1 MNNKKVHLPLITPL
15 YSTYHVHGWGS
26 AVIGANPSIRNWYLN
41 NAMQL
46 TCTRQFLNGYTS
58 PRLNIWKCAWNNN
71 PHLEQ
76 KWYEFE
82 FLGGY
87 VNPVIRALLDKGYYV
102 YFLGVDDYYIE
113 GKSLYGQRHY
123 RHDGLICGY
132 DQTAK
137 TYDIFAYDASWMYR
151 EFSISQASFNKGR
164 KAAAR
169 TGDYGHICGI
179 KPLPEPVAFE
189 PETVMNQL
197 REYLE
202 PTPEKYA
209 GAEEYRVFGIV
220 VHDYLSM
227 YVEKL
232 YDKSIPY
239 ERMDWRIFR
248 IIWEHKTVML
258 ERLIK
263 TEKALNMAPEASTRY
278 TSVADDANSIRMLY
292 ASYHLKEKASILPAI
307 LKKLAGL
314 RDREENILKNFVNQ
328 SEFIIRKRKKK

>member
-1 MNNKKVHLPLITPL
+1 
-15 YSTYHVHGWGS
+15 
-26 AVIGANPSIRNWYLN
+26 
-41 NAMQL
+41 
-46 TCTRQFLNGYTS
+46 
-58 PRLNIWKCAWNNN
+58 
-71 PHLEQ
+71 
-76 KWYEFE
+76 
-82 FLGGY
+82 
-87 VNPVIRALLDKGYYV
+87 
-102 YFLGVDDYYIE
+102 
-113 GKSLYGQRHY
+113 
-123 RHDGLICGY
+123 
-132 DQTAK
+132 
-137 TYDIFAYDASWMYR
+137 
-151 EFSISQASFNKGR
+151 
-164 KAAAR
+164 
-169 TGDYGHICGI
+169 
-179 KPLPEPVAFE
+179 
-189 PETVMNQL
+189 MNQL

-263 TEKALNMAPEASTRY
+263 MEKALNMAPEASTRY

-292 ASYHLKEKASILPAI
+292 ASYHLKEKATILPAI

-328 SEFIIRKRKKK
+328 VEFIIRKRKKK